1 MIMCIVLVIWIM
13 IVCCLCIL
21 IAVVLILSIWDSKTG
36 GSVEP
41 EVINLILLNEL
52 SATNNLNNNY
62 TKYILT
68 IN

>member
-1 MIMCIVLVIWIM
+1 MCIVLVIWIM
-13 IVCCLCIL
+13 IACCLRIL
-21 IAVVLILSIWDSKTG
+21 IAVVLILSVWDSKTG

-41 EVINLILLNEL
+41 EVINLTLLNEL

>member
-1 MIMCIVLVIWIM
+1 MCIVLVIWIM

-21 IAVVLILSIWDSKTG
+21 IAVVLILSVWDSKTG

-41 EVINLILLNEL
+41 EVINLTLLNEL

>member
-1 MIMCIVLVIWIM
+1 MCIVLVIWIM

-21 IAVVLILSIWDSKTG
+21 FVVVLILSVWDSKTG

-41 EVINLILLNEL
+41 EVINLTLLNEL

>member
-1 MIMCIVLVIWIM
+1 M
-13 IVCCLCIL
+13 IVCCLCI
-21 IAVVLILSIWDSKTG
+21 IIVVVLILSVWDSKTG

-41 EVINLILLNEL
+41 EAINLTLLNEL
-52 SATNNLNNNY
+52 ATTNNLNNNY

>member
-1 MIMCIVLVIWIM
+1 M
-13 IVCCLCIL
+13 IVCCLCI
-21 IAVVLILSIWDSKTG
+21 IIVVVLILSVWDNKTG

-41 EVINLILLNEL
+41 EVINLTLLNEL
-52 SATNNLNNNY
+52 ATTNNLNNNY

>member
-1 MIMCIVLVIWIM
+1 MCIVLVIWIM
-13 IVCCLCIL
+13 IVCCLCI
-21 IAVVLILSIWDSKTG
+21 IIVVVLILSVWDSKTG

-41 EVINLILLNEL
+41 EVIKLTLLNEL
-52 SATNNLNNNY
+52 ATTNNLNNNY